1 MIPFRYSIQRSI
13 ILVFLACTSFL
24 YLIITLNDI
33 AYSQI
38 SFPHLTGH
46 VNDTAHLL
54 DHTTIKNLTTKLS
67 ALEEQT
73 GDQIVIVTVPTLSG
87 IDIETYSNLLF
98 RKWALGQKKMNNG
111 VLLVIAPNER
121 EVRIEVG
128 YGLEG
133 ELTDAVSSV
142 IINNFILP
150 NFRNKNYQQGIIEA
164 INSITK
170 IIIEN
175 DSDFIS
181 RIKEKAKAVEIQR
194 KQEKQEEMIF
204 NTIIFLIFFIVIGLP
219 ILAMIFGQKVGPQ
232 KYRWMGIIFTLWF
245 INLSIDGKRSDNIFR
260 RHSNRGG
267 FKGGGGS
274 SGGGGASGRW

>member
-1 MIPFRYSIQRSI
+1 
-13 ILVFLACTSFL
+13 
-24 YLIITLNDI
+24 
-33 AYSQI
+33 
-38 SFPHLTGH
+38 FPHLTGH

-67 ALEEQT
+67 ALEEKT

-164 INSITK
+164 INAITK

-175 DSDFIS
+175 DSNFIS
-181 RIKEKAKAVEIQR
+181 RIKEQAKAVEIQH
-194 KQEKQEEMIF
+194 KQEKQEEMIV
-204 NTIIFLIFFIVIGLP
+204 NAIIFLTFFIVI
-219 ILAMIFGQKVGPQ
+219 
-232 KYRWMGIIFTLWF
+232 
-245 INLSIDGKRSDNIFR
+245 
-260 RHSNRGG
+260 
-267 FKGGGGS
+267 
-274 SGGGGASGRW
+274 